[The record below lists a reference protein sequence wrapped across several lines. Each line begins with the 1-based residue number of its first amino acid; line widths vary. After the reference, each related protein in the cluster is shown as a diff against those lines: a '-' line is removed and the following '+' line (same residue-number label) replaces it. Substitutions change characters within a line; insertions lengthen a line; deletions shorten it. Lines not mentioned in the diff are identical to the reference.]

1 MRHCPCRPEIEEN
14 KSEPDKLKKMG
25 FDKSRKSS
33 GGYNKVACS
42 QCQAMVINGTAC
54 HERGCP
60 NQVRVR

>member
-1 MRHCPCRPEIEEN
+1 M
-14 KSEPDKLKKMG
+14 SLTQLKKMG

-42 QCQAMVINGTAC
+42 QCEAMVINGVGC

-60 NQVRVR
+60 NHVHVR